1 MPSNLNGKVFYS
13 IKEAAE
19 VCGKSAM
26 VMNSIV
32 RRADLEVKAQKVD
45 PEVKVNGPTS
55 EWVELNGR
63 HQRGIEESVLTAYVT
78 SLATRTTGARSADG
92 RKKYYIRLSDTE
104 LEQMKSLFGDA
115 VAASLKKATN
125 YDPARSKAYR
135 IKKAAAERKNKEE
148 AAARV

>member
-1 MPSNLNGKVFYS
+1 MPSNIDGKVFYS

-19 VCGKSAM
+19 VSGKSPM

-32 RRADLEVKAQKVD
+32 RRADLESKAQKVD

-55 EWVELNGR
+55 VWVEMNGR

-78 SLATRTTGARSADG
+78 SLATRTTGTRSQDG
-92 RKKYYIRLSDTE
+92 RKKFYIRLSGTE
-104 LEQMKSLFGDA
+104 LEQVKSLFGDA
-115 VAASLKKATN
+115 VSASLKPATN

-135 IKKAAAERKNKEE
+135 IKRAAAERKNKEE
-148 AAARV
+148 AAAKA